1 MRFPGDLNVD
11 INEISMNLVPFP
23 KLKYIISSLSPLYTL
38 TNQAANT
45 SLRNIDQM
53 FSDSFSKENSLVKA
67 DLKNNK
73 FLACALMLRGNV
85 EISDVRRNIEK

>member
-38 TNQAANT
+38 ANHPN
-45 SLRNIDQM
+45 S
-53 FSDSFSKENSLVKA
+53 SF
-67 DLKNNK
+67 
-73 FLACALMLRGNV
+73 LRGYV
-85 EISDVRRNIEK
+85 LKILVIYIQK

>member
-45 SLRNIDQM
+45 SLRKLDIIHILLYYYHDNYIY
-53 FSDSFSKENSLVKA
+53 NL
-67 DLKNNK
+67 
-73 FLACALMLRGNV
+73 
-85 EISDVRRNIEK
+85 